1 VPVPAPTDLPDD
13 TRVKTLSGV
22 VTVTDPQDEI
32 LIEHARPPPGV
43 GYVGNGRHL
52 GPPNHRSVTD
62 VLRHELSP
70 MS

>member
-22 VTVTDPQDEI
+22 VTVTDPQGEI

-43 GYVGNGRHL
+43 GYVDNGRHG
-52 GPPNHRSVTD
+52 GPTTTEV
-62 VLRHELSP
+62 SP